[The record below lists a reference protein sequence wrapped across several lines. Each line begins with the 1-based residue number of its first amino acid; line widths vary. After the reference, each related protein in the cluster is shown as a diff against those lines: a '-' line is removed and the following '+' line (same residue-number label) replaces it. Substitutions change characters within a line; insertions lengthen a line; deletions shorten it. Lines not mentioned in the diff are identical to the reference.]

1 MKAEDFN
8 RVVKNR
14 LEVCTAMLV
23 PKGEEY
29 ARNGDRLHNF
39 KAAGRM
45 KGESPERA
53 LWGMYVKHLVSV
65 VDMITDIEQG
75 KMPSRKLLDEKISDS
90 INYHLLLEGLIFERP
105 FELPLTEEGVG

>member
-8 RVVKNR
+8 QIVKRR
-14 LEVCTAMLV
+14 LEACTAMLV

-45 KGESPERA
+45 KDESPEQA
-53 LWGMYVKHLVSV
+53 LWGMYAKHLVSV
-65 VDMITDIEQG
+65 VDMISDAAQG
-75 KMPSRKLLDEKISDS
+75 KLPSQKLLDEKISDS
-90 INYHLLLEGLIFERP
+90 INYHLLLEGLIMERKMA
-105 FELPLTEEGVG
+105 ELGEGAE